1 MRVMGLPFLTDTIVL
16 NETKTHGLEDKGR
29 NCSGI
34 RSKSL
39 QRREVMS
46 ELVKDRQAGSV
57 YTSNNS
63 SEARRESKPRGETA
77 KQTPRTKGRLEPL
90 RSATH

>member
-1 MRVMGLPFLTDTIVL
+1 MDLPFLTDTIVL

-57 YTSNNS
+57 SNTSNNS
-63 SEARRESKPRGETA
+63 LEARRESKPPGETA
-77 KQTPRTKGRLEPL
+77 KQTPRTNGRLEPL

>member
-1 MRVMGLPFLTDTIVL
+1 MDFPFLTDTIVL

-46 ELVKDRQAGSV
+46 ELVKDRQAESKDL
-57 YTSNNS
+57 YTSNDS
-63 SEARRESKPRGETA
+63 SETRRESKPPGETA
-77 KQTPRTKGRLEPL
+77 KQTPCTNGRLKPL